1 MGQRERSQI
10 QRSRIL
16 DAMARVA
23 SRRGYPGASVASVC
37 AEAGVS
43 HHTFYEHFDTLEDC
57 FSSLLDDGARLVV
70 RAISE
75 SFVAER
81 SWVDGAR
88 SALVASLSLFDRQPA
103 LARVLLV
110 EVTAAG
116 PAVRERRE
124 VHLAALTAA
133 IERHCGCVE
142 ERSPHPF
149 AAAGVSA
156 SLLGVLHTRL
166 VMEADEPLISLLGPM
181 MGLVTV
187 WYLDPPA
194 VRHEVELGERLA
206 REIVATRAAS
216 CATSR
221 GGTGAVPAALRDPR
235 AHRARACLRYLVD
248 NPGASNRE
256 VAAAVGIARHTQV
269 STLLARL
276 ERMDL
281 LDKRAGAPGR
291 PNAWRLTETG
301 ARAADLLK
309 DSGLD
314 LGRDSDGVSAGT
326 ATRFVPVPICD

>member
-1 MGQRERSQI
+1 MNDRERSQI

-23 SRRGYPGASVASVC
+23 SRRGYAGASVASVC

-57 FSSLLDDGARLVV
+57 FSSLLDDGAQLVV

-75 SFVAER
+75 SFAAER

-88 SALVASLSLFDRQPA
+88 SALVASLSLFDREPA

-149 AAAGVSA
+149 AAAGASA

-166 VMEADEPLISLLGPM
+166 VMEADELLISLLGPM

-187 WYLDPPA
+187 SYLDPPA
-194 VRHEVELGERLA
+194 VRREVELGERLA

-216 CATSR
+216 CTASR

-269 STLLARL
+269 SALLARL

-291 PNAWRLTETG
+291 PNAWQVTQRGSQIAGSLREGGLWADPPEFVTSNVG
-301 ARAADLLK
+301 HLAAN
-309 DSGLD
+309 
-314 LGRDSDGVSAGT
+314 RE
-326 ATRFVPVPICD
+326 